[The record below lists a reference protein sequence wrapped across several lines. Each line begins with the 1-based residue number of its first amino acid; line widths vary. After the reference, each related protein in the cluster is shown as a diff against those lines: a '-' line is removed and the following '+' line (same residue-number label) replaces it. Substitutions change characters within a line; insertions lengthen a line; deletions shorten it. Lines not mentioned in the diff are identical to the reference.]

1 MLKNIAAMLFG
12 AFMSAAVGGA
22 FALLG
27 TQPQQSGD
35 EALINQQ
42 WLYNLAAGNNWIYQ
56 NTLTAHAGGTQA
68 ACLNLPT
75 AAFLI
80 QISTVATS
88 GDSVCLPFAG
98 AGDSA
103 MIANAGA
110 NPVSIYAQSG
120 TNLLTATTDTI
131 NGTTNTSAYSV
142 TNATN
147 AICFAPKNGTWYC
160 IKGS

>member
-1 MLKNIAAMLFG
+1 MLKTITAMLFG

-22 FALLG
+22 FALVG
-27 TQPQQSGD
+27 IQPLPNGA

-42 WLYNLAAGNNWIYQ
+42 WLYNLAAGNNWTYQ
-56 NTLTAHAGGTQA
+56 NTITAHAGGTQA

-75 AAFLI
+75 AAFLT
-80 QISTVATS
+80 QVSTVASS
-88 GDSVCLPFAG
+88 GDSVCLPFAV

-103 MIANAGA
+103 MIANSGA
-110 NPVSIYAQSG
+110 NPLSIYAQAG
-120 TNLLTATTDTI
+120 TNGLTATTDTI

-147 AICFAPKNGTWYC
+147 AICFVPKNGSWYC